1 MDGRRLGSIVG
12 ATGGLGFVLGS
23 AGGVPAT
30 LLWQLLAAALGVAV
44 LVAVWR
50 TTAPAPPPPSRE
62 GLRLYGICV
71 VAMLV
76 AVPLGA
82 RLLTVADLEHLVRV
96 WVVLVV
102 GLHFLPFARAF
113 GTPLFTRLGVAL
125 VGVALVGAALA
136 TVSGADDDTWPA
148 ATAVAAGFVLLGFA
162 LGGLLVR
169 NAETTT
175 ATPPAPSPGRG
186 R

>member
-23 AGGVPAT
+23 AGGLPAT
-30 LLWQLLAAALGVAV
+30 VLWQLLAVVLGVAV
-44 LVAVWR
+44 LVGVWR
-50 TTAPAPPPPSRE
+50 STAPAPPPPSRA

-76 AVPLGA
+76 AIPLGA
-82 RLLTVADLEHLVRV
+82 RLLTLADLEHLVRV

-102 GLHFLPFARAF
+102 GLHFLPFVRVF
-113 GTPLFTRLGVAL
+113 GTPLFTALGVAL
-125 VGVALVGAALA
+125 VGVAVLGLALSAAA
-136 TVSGADDDTWPA
+136 GGDSTTWPA

-162 LGGLLVR
+162 LGGLTAR
-169 NAETTT
+169 ADTT
-175 ATPPAPSPGRG
+175 ATPAPR
-186 R
+186 